1 MIRWAWMPACVLLG
15 CLSAAAQEA
24 PERLRVG
31 GDAAYPPFE
40 WLAADG
46 EVRGFNV
53 ELMRLLA
60 EPGGTELEFELGSW
74 PETLDKLDAGRLDI
88 VPMFVSEQRRQ
99 RYRFTNVYYYQ
110 THALFGRPSAAPLD
124 DLDSLGGTDFVV
136 EARSFA
142 AGRLQGDARPPG
154 LLFSDNTREALRMVA
169 DGEVEYALLAAPV
182 AAELIRRNDWELE
195 RKSPPFWP
203 RGYAFAVRSDHE
215 ELAAW
220 AQSRLVEVMSNGAYL
235 GLYREW
241 SDRLEPGAGYDAG
254 YVRTILW
261 ALAIL
266 VVALLAVGLWTW
278 SLRRQVAERTRTLD
292 RELGQRKR
300 AEKQARELARRDPIT
315 ELSNIR
321 HFCGRCERFLEDGD
335 GEVMLIRLLELESVV
350 RTFGYRIAE
359 RMIIGFS
366 RALQTTFDP
375 PVAHL
380 GRGTFAVFD
389 ASGKAHERL
398 DDLQRAV
405 RKGDAPV
412 YPRFVTGSAFHSD
425 GGEDIN
431 ALLQKAE
438 LALAESETRHHRWTR
453 YGTHLQ
459 SDPLDLEVIDSARA
473 GRLDG
478 LGFVCQP
485 QVRLGD
491 RRIVACELL
500 ARWEHPSLGSIEPD
514 RFVPLLE
521 NAGLIGELTDLALD
535 CALDL
540 SERLRNAGVDVAV
553 SVNVSARDLLNP
565 DFGERVSG
573 TIAARSVSPGA
584 LKFEI
589 TETSLVGDPESV
601 RATLDRIAAA
611 GVTVAL
617 DDFGKG
623 YSSLDYISR
632 FPIREVKIDRQFV
645 ARMADSERD
654 RSIVRSTIAMAHEMG
669 MTVVGEGAETD
680 AHVDLL
686 AGMDCD
692 LAQGWAIGMPAPA
705 DELLDSLQ
713 RGDARTAAAA
723 DPENRT

>member
-1 MIRWAWMPACVLLG
+1 MIRSACLPLCVLLA
-15 CLSAAAQEA
+15 CLTASAQEA

-40 WLAADG
+40 WQTPDG
-46 EVRGFNV
+46 EIRGFNI

-60 EPGGTELEFELGSW
+60 GPGRTDLDFELGAW
-74 PETLDKLDAGRLDI
+74 PETLDNLDAGRLDI

-110 THALFGRPSAAPLD
+110 THALFGLPDAAPLD
-124 DLDSLGGTDFVV
+124 DLDSLGEKPFVV
-136 EARSFA
+136 EARSYA
-142 AGRLQGDARPPG
+142 AGRLDGEFRPAG

-182 AAELIRRNDWELE
+182 AAELIRRNDWALE

-203 RGYAFAVRSDHE
+203 RGYAFAVRNDRE
-215 ELAAW
+215 ALGDW
-220 AQSRLVEVMSNGAYL
+220 VQTRLVEVMSNGAYL
-235 GLYREW
+235 ELYREW
-241 SDRLEPGAGYDAG
+241 VDRLEPGAGYGPD
-254 YVRTILW
+254 YVRTIW
-261 ALAIL
+261 WTLAA
-266 VVALLAVGLWTW
+266 VVGVLLAVGLWTW

-292 RELGQRKR
+292 RELAQREQ
-300 AEKQARELARRDPIT
+300 AEKHARELARRDPIT
-315 ELSNIR
+315 SLSNIR
-321 HFCGRCERFLEDGD
+321 HFCSRCERFLEDGD
-335 GEVMLIRLLELESVV
+335 GEVMLVRLLELESVV

-366 RALQTTFDP
+366 NALQATFDP

-389 ASGKAHERL
+389 AAGKAHERL

-412 YPRFVTGSAFHSD
+412 YPRFVTGSSFRSD
-425 GGEDIN
+425 GGEDVN

-438 LALAESETRHHRWTR
+438 LALAESEACHHRWTR
-453 YGTHLQ
+453 YGAHLQ
-459 SDPLDLEVIDSARA
+459 SDPLDLEVIDSVRA
-473 GRLDG
+473 GRMDG

-500 ARWEHPSLGSIEPD
+500 ARWEHPSLGSIEPS

-521 NAGLIGELTDLALD
+521 NAGLIGELTDLALGS
-535 CALDL
+535 ALDL
-540 SERLRNAGVDVAV
+540 SDRLRSNGIDVAV

-565 DFGERVSG
+565 EFGERVAG
-573 TIAARSVSPGA
+573 LLQRRAIGAGA
-584 LKFEI
+584 LKVEI

-601 RATLDRIAAA
+601 RVTLDRVAEA
-611 GVTVAL
+611 GVIVAL

-645 ARMADSERD
+645 AGMADSERD

-686 AGMDCD
+686 AEMGCD
-692 LAQGWAIGMPAPA
+692 LAQGWAIGMPAPEN
-705 DELLDSLQ
+705 ELIESLQ
-713 RGDARTAAAA
+713 RGGARSDTVPGRV
-723 DPENRT
+723 DRT